1 MKQNTLSLLK
11 GLFFS
16 SLIFT
21 AIFFFLAFLMF
32 QNGWGASVMMPLIYV
47 TVCLS
52 TFLGSFYFSRHA
64 PARRFLWG
72 LLFGTAFFLLY
83 LVVLLLANGISGLT
97 PDRIFTYLA
106 FFLVS
111 GMAGGMLS

>member
-1 MKQNTLSLLK
+1 MKQNAVSLLK

-21 AIFFFLAFLMF
+21 ALFFLLAFFMF
-32 QNGWGASVMMPLIYV
+32 QNSWGASVMMPLIYV
-47 TVCLS
+47 TICLS
-52 TFLGSFYFSRHA
+52 TFLGSFYFSKHA

-72 LLFGTAFFLLY
+72 LMFGTLFFLLY
-83 LVVLLLANGISGLT
+83 LFVLLLANGPTGLT
-97 PDRIFTYLA
+97 VDRIFTYLA
-106 FFLVS
+106 FFLIS